1 MKTFTKYLNKYL
13 GKYSGRHHWLS
24 FILACALWFCI
35 PAAFAVTCSISSTG
49 LSTTHTPN
57 AATANVTQSSLTFTC
72 SRGTLEL
79 VNYTD
84 YSIAVNDGI
93 HASGAQNQA
102 QTGANVIQYET
113 YQGSTCSSTAWSSAS
128 PITGRLT
135 MTNANT
141 NYSVTINYW
150 GCIPINQQVPVGSYL
165 DTVTMTATFTDP
177 IVVLTT
183 TKTVSNT
190 FPVTI
195 TNPAVCLVTSIS
207 NVAFGSYVA
216 FRNTALAATP
226 ANVVLNCTPQLSYT
240 LSLDANTGVVAG
252 LNYSLSLS
260 AASSSGTGP
269 GQTQTISGSMPASQ
283 AGTCTTG
290 SCTASDPRVLTITY

>member
-1 MKTFTKYLNKYL
+1 MRLPIP
-13 GKYSGRHHWLS
+13 SGLHWLVLL
-24 FILACALWFCI
+24 IALAFAC
-35 PAAFAVTCSISSTG
+35 PAFAVTCSISSTG

-57 AATANVTQSSLTFTC
+57 AATPNITQSSLTFTC

-93 HASGAQNQA
+93 HASGTQNQA
-102 QTGANVIQYET
+102 QSGSNIIQYET
-113 YQGSTCSSTAWSSAS
+113 YQGSSCASTAWSASS

-150 GCIPINQQVPVGSYL
+150 GCIPINQQVPVGTYL
-165 DTVTMTATFTDP
+165 DTVSMTATFTDP

-190 FPVTI
+190 FPVSL
-195 TNPAVCLVTSIS
+195 TNPAICLVTSIS
-207 NVAFGSYVA
+207 DVAFGTYVA
-216 FRNTALAATP
+216 FRNTDLTATP
-226 ANVVLNCTPQLSYT
+226 ASVVLNCTPQLSYS
-240 LSLDANTGVVAG
+240 LSLDANSGVVAG
-252 LNYSLSLS
+252 LKYSLSLS
-260 AASSSGTGP
+260 ATSSSGIGP
-269 GQTQTISGSMPASQ
+269 GQTQSITGSMPANQ

>member
-1 MKTFTKYLNKYL
+1 MRNR
-13 GKYSGRHHWLS
+13 GSSGY
-24 FILACALWFCI
+24 
-35 PAAFAVTCSISSTG
+35 
-49 LSTTHTPN
+49 
-57 AATANVTQSSLTFTC
+57 
-72 SRGTLEL
+72 GTRAYRT
-79 VNYTD
+79 VFQP
-84 YSIAVNDGI
+84 
-93 HASGAQNQA
+93 H
-102 QTGANVIQYET
+102 
-113 YQGSTCSSTAWSSAS
+113 TCSSTAWSSAS

-135 MTNANT
+135 MTNANA

-177 IVVLTT
+177 IIVITT

-240 LSLDANTGVVAG
+240 LSLDTNTGVVAG

-260 AASSSGTGP
+260 TASSSGTGP
-269 GQTQTISGSMPASQ
+269 GQTQTISGSMGFKQAASWAFVIGQ
-283 AGTCTTG
+283 SEQEHFAGDKAIATF
-290 SCTASDPRVLTITY
+290 